1 MKWMAIIWR
10 RTNAKKGIF
19 VIFFFLHFLSIIEM
33 KRKVNF
39 QISSIWYGKMTKL
52 KLFIYIYIRRSIR
65 SISSPNGRAGMETV
79 NERGIELMSLALEAR
94 VTNKILEI
102 RARFNKEQR
111 IERNEIRRFW
121 ESWFFE
127 DRHWFLSTKS
137 LNLSLQMNRTF
148 ILDENDTWKMKNG

>member
-1 MKWMAIIWR
+1 
-10 RTNAKKGIF
+10 
-19 VIFFFLHFLSIIEM
+19 
-33 KRKVNF
+33 
-39 QISSIWYGKMTKL
+39 
-52 KLFIYIYIRRSIR
+52 
-65 SISSPNGRAGMETV
+65 METV